1 MEQFCLKCNISH
13 SRPVGQWCIRV
24 SMATNISNAQASVAA
39 SAVRSMQNVGTP
51 LSPISSLRTDTS
63 TSIDQPDTSSTA
75 ASQAQN
81 AVPSK
86 TEQ

>member
-1 MEQFCLKCNISH
+1 
-13 SRPVGQWCIRV
+13 
-24 SMATNISNAQASVAA
+24 MATNISNTQAGVVA
-39 SAVRSMQNVGTP
+39 SAVCSMQNGGTP

-63 TSIDQPDTSSTA
+63 TSIDEPGTSSMA

-86 TEQ
+86 TKQLILNELQKLSARM